1 MRYEIEMWVHNEI
14 RKDDFPN
21 TPLIVHYDACQVSL
35 DFTQRDANGNIL
47 VRASIEAADY
57 EAAIKK
63 FNQYTEELYSDV
75 TFLSATPLVVV
86 PQSPMLVK
94 RILDD
99 TLRDGVFRL
108 PYKDLGSDKALFAG
122 TLNLK
127 TEGFD
132 DYLEPLLNQN
142 DRSALDKSG
151 YRTAISLLRM
161 AVLNTYP
168 TALLFLYFAIESL
181 IPQSDGTPT
190 CKKCGTSYLC
200 GCDPAQAYTY
210 HSKDPKAAE
219 ALMNEM
225 GFNEHIKKGLRDIRH
240 KLSHGN
246 IGLYKALLDTNE
258 MQKKFREHAQAE
270 FERSQEEVFNS
281 QDDFR
286 SAREVGGVP
295 LKEAVT
301 KRDAMMDRFRRAREA
316 NGNNLFDETIL
327 KFRNH
332 LFKKIYPGRLLPPKY
347 LTRTSIPIQFYKYA
361 TDKVADED
369 FSLVNLRYREDADD
383 LARYAKVDYITEPSP
398 F

>member
-21 TPLIVHYDACQVSL
+21 TPLIMHYDACQVSL

-75 TFLSATPLVVV
+75 TFLSATPFAVV

-94 RILDD
+94 RILND

-108 PYKDLGSDKALFAG
+108 PYKDLGNDKALFAG
-122 TLNLK
+122 APNLK

-132 DYLEPLLNQN
+132 GYLEPLLNQD

-181 IPQSDGTPT
+181 IPQTDGTPT
-190 CKKCGTSYLC
+190 CKTCGASYLC
-200 GCDPAQAYTY
+200 GCDPARAYTY

-281 QDDFR
+281 QDDFW
-286 SAREVGGVP
+286 SAREVGGTP

-301 KRDAMMDRFRRAREA
+301 KRDAMMDRFQRAKEA

-347 LTRTSIPIQFYKYA
+347 LTRTSIPIQFYKYV
-361 TDKVADED
+361 TDKVADEE
-369 FSLVNLRYREDADD
+369 FSLVKLRYREDADD